1 MLASRRVA
9 GPPPHDDRTT
19 VDPAAVTHAPTSTTG
34 PVTLAPAA
42 IGPRL
47 RADEALT
54 IATDFE
60 QRYELG
66 GELARGGLARIRDAY
81 DRVLHRRVAVKQLL
95 ARGGD
100 ADVRFLR
107 EARITGRLAHPNIVP
122 IYDLGL
128 DADGAPFYA
137 MKWVEGR
144 SLHDLIE
151 ARPTLDERLALV
163 PHVIAIAD
171 ALAYAHAVG
180 VIHRDLKPANV
191 LVGDFGETIVIDWG
205 LALEAGAVDPP
216 RADAAPI
223 SAPRLTSVGSVIGT
237 PAYMPPEQARGD
249 AVDARADVYA
259 LGATLYHVI
268 AGAHPY
274 ADAETSVATSD
285 DGPIW
290 ARVLDEP
297 PAPLATLCP
306 GVPAELAAIVERA
319 MARRQSCEARQA
331 HSERHAPEGNTPP
344 PILCL
349 LHPHD
354 RRRCV
359 QTSHALAPS
368 ARARGRFRSSRCAMC
383 RRIRSC
389 QAC

>member
-1 MLASRRVA
+1 MLASPALA
-9 GPPPHDDRTT
+9 GPPSHDAPTT

-34 PVTLAPAA
+34 PVTLAPAST
-42 IGPRL
+42 GRRL

-54 IATDFE
+54 IASDFE

-95 ARGGD
+95 HRGGD

-151 ARPTLDERLALV
+151 AKATLEERVGLV

-191 LVGDFGETIVIDWG
+191 LVDNFNKTI
-205 LALEAGAVDPP
+205 
-216 RADAAPI
+216 
-223 SAPRLTSVGSVIGT
+223 TT
-237 PAYMPPEQARGD
+237 
-249 AVDARADVYA
+249 
-259 LGATLYHVI
+259 
-268 AGAHPY
+268 
-274 ADAETSVATSD
+274 
-285 DGPIW
+285 
-290 ARVLDEP
+290 
-297 PAPLATLCP
+297 
-306 GVPAELAAIVERA
+306 
-319 MARRQSCEARQA
+319 
-331 HSERHAPEGNTPP
+331 N
-344 PILCL
+344 
-349 LHPHD
+349 
-354 RRRCV
+354 
-359 QTSHALAPS
+359 
-368 ARARGRFRSSRCAMC
+368 
-383 RRIRSC
+383 
-389 QAC
+389 